1 MEFRVPGAIW
11 KGSAG
16 EDDEAGYQGVGEGV
30 VEDGAA
36 DEARRAC
43 EDEFHFFFF
52 LEVDGGSVLG
62 V

>member
-16 EDDEAGYQGVGEGV
+16 EDDDTGYEGMREGV

-36 DEARRAC
+36 NEAGGAC
-43 EDEFHFFFF
+43 EDEFHFF
-52 LEVDGGSVLG
+52 LEVDGGSVFG